1 MIEVRILD
9 EKQSKRV
16 RLARAQRLAELFEPK
31 NQRLLEGL
39 QSFLKAKEYEF
50 LLMIK
55 NTESKRDYARGQ
67 GDMAAS
73 MLSDIKE
80 EVESALEQLKERK
93 TEKEKS

>member
-39 QSFLKAKEYEF
+39 QSFLKSKEYEF

-67 GDMAAS
+67 GDMAAALIS
-73 MLSDIKE
+73 NIKE
-80 EVESALEQLKERK
+80 EVESAIKELNESK
-93 TEKEKS
+93 PEKEKK

>member
-16 RLARAQRLAELFEPK
+16 RLARVQRLAELFESK
-31 NQRLLEGL
+31 NERLLGGL
-39 QSFLKAKEYEF
+39 ESYLKSKEYEF

-67 GDMAAS
+67 GDFAATL
-73 MLSDIKE
+73 LSNIKE
-80 EVESALEQLKERK
+80 EVENAIEQLNESKL
-93 TEKEKS
+93 EKEKN